1 MSNFFTDALTDVN
14 NLEARLLGPDY
25 KYFKFIKPPDE
36 MGMSADG
43 SLGTLANDIGG
54 LIGYVELLV
63 TGGGKAS
70 RVDGPLGN
78 KFFLQTGAKCN
89 DLATNNKVTRSIYVN
104 NVPDGSIPF
113 ISAAL
118 DGQRMTTFEGL
129 VPGTMSNLAH
139 INPMQMF
146 QAFMT
151 GTNPD
156 CQLIAMQTIDVNN
169 ITGTGIGY
177 VTVED
182 INSMGSNWFLGGVK
196 PPILPK
202 IPLPATA
209 KESFTTLNDS
219 YAKINYSKMPDD
231 VLIKV
236 YYSALGLLGLY
247 IFLRLFQKKIK

>member
-118 DGQRMTTFEGL
+118 DGHL
-129 VPGTMSNLAH
+129 KDLCLA
-139 INPMQMF
+139 Q
-146 QAFMT
+146 
-151 GTNPD
+151 
-156 CQLIAMQTIDVNN
+156 
-169 ITGTGIGY
+169 
-177 VTVED
+177 
-182 INSMGSNWFLGGVK
+182 
-196 PPILPK
+196 
-202 IPLPATA
+202 
-209 KESFTTLNDS
+209 
-219 YAKINYSKMPDD
+219 
-231 VLIKV
+231 
-236 YYSALGLLGLY
+236 
-247 IFLRLFQKKIK
+247 